1 MKKLAIII
9 FIFSLVLQ
17 FSCKKEELVV
27 DNDYQ
32 SVIDDISAD
41 NAVQSVFST
50 VNSYAL
56 VFLGAK
62 QTNVDSNII
71 VSITP
76 LYPLDSFPKTL
87 ILDYCNGIN
96 CSDGKLRKGKLIAVI
111 NSKWEIEPSSSPI
124 SAEITTNNYYENNVQ
139 IIGTFSVLFNGFL
152 DSVPSFTLATS
163 NAELIF
169 ENGKHTQWSSS
180 NTTKWVTGL
189 NTIDN
194 FSDDVFLLSGN
205 KTGINCNGKGY
216 ESNITSSLKFDNSC
230 LNSTITQGKLE
241 LIPQDIAKRII
252 DFGNGECDRKA
263 MVTINGISVD
273 IDF

>member
-9 FIFSLVLQ
+9 FIFSLVIQ
-17 FSCKKEELVV
+17 FSCKKEGLVV

-32 SVIDDISAD
+32 SVIDDISTD
-41 NAVQSVFST
+41 NVVQSVFSN

-56 VFLGAK
+56 IYLGAK
-62 QTNVDSNII
+62 QTNIDSNII

-76 LYPLDSFPKTL
+76 FYPLDSFPKTL
-87 ILDYCNGIN
+87 ILDYCNGVN

-111 NSKWEIEPSSSPI
+111 NNKWEIEPFSNPI
-124 SAEITTNNYYENNVQ
+124 SAEITTNNFYENNVQ
-139 IIGTFSVLFNGFL
+139 ILGTFSILFNGFL
-152 DSVPSFTLATS
+152 DSVPSFSMETN

-180 NTTKWVTGL
+180 NTSKWISGF
-189 NTIDN
+189 NTIDDI
-194 FSDDVFLLSGN
+194 SDDVFFLSGN

-230 LNSTITQGKLE
+230 QNSTITQGKLE
-241 LIPQDIAKRII
+241 LIPQEIAKRII

-263 MVTINGISVD
+263 SVTINGITVE